1 MNFYKICIYN
11 ILCLIVAGI
20 TPRGSSFRSRL
31 KDFRIRSQNTAPI
44 DIDWNITKKPSGLI
58 FAVDWILPG
67 TGIVGCFVYDELRVP
82 EDGCADAKEQ
92 LKVYLLITV
101 ASHV

>member
-1 MNFYKICIYN
+1 MHKYVGF
-11 ILCLIVAGI
+11 LDQFGI
-20 TPRGSSFRSRL
+20 RL
-31 KDFRIRSQNTAPI
+31 ST
-44 DIDWNITKKPSGLI
+44 
-58 FAVDWILPG
+58 
-67 TGIVGCFVYDELRVP
+67 IVGCFVYDELRVP